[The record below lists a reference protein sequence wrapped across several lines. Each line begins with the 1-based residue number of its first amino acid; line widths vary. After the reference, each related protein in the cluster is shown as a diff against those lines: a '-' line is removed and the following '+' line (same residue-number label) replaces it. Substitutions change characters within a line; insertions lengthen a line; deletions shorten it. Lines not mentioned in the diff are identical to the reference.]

1 MNINFKIFTDTATIV
16 IFDLQSLKHRITDTP
31 DWWSIEDDE
40 IDETNNGNA
49 VFLNLGSDGEYLIN
63 IVESLNDYDGAAYI
77 KSPSGDIFIGAGEDT
92 TGGDLE
98 PENTNSV
105 SGYFLKSLPGN
116 YSVKFKKVDSNIYL
130 SFIPSKENRNNI
142 GKPIRL

>member
-63 IVESLNDYDGAAYI
+63 IVEYLSDYDGTAYI
-77 KSPSGDIFIGAGEDT
+77 SSPSGNIFIGAGEDT

-98 PENTNSV
+98 PDNTNSV
-105 SGYFLKSLPGN
+105 SGCFLKSSPGN
-116 YSVKFKKVDSNIYL
+116 YSVRFKKADSNIYL
-130 SFIPSKENRNNI
+130 SFSLSKESKNNI
-142 GKPIRL
+142 EKPIRL